1 MPFALLKYGQRRE
14 HLPVEARPQEKLRRG
29 YHRGR
34 RSRPRG
40 GLLPRPRHGITN
52 IAVLDKGWLAG
63 GNTARN
69 TTIVRANYQS
79 GRRRLLHRAFR
90 QPGGG
95 LCLVLAP
102 GELILLS
109 GLDGNGAH
117 TSLAKLSP
125 IIMRADAGGRPV
137 YHVLADSAAAL
148 YLLDALTE
156 AAEEFGG
163 RLAGLEAICNP

>member
-34 RSRPRG
+34 H
-40 GLLPRPRHGITN
+40 GLAAAYYLASRHGITN
-52 IAVLDKGWLAG
+52 IAVRDKGWLAG

-117 TSLAKLSP
+117 LDEMLASW
-125 IIMRADAGGRPV
+125 
-137 YHVLADSAAAL
+137 
-148 YLLDALTE
+148 
-156 AAEEFGG
+156 
-163 RLAGLEAICNP
+163 RL